1 LCSTSQ
7 PLFSQSRKLT
17 LVPYDKKSLPASDTA
32 QKVILSR
39 EPSSKFGLRKY
50 RGIDLSSEGF
60 LQRAKHRHDL
70 AERHAAYEKNIYI
83 AITSLLPFHDGSID
97 KRYFDLGGEWLK
109 SGSQDISQT
118 CRLDDYGVQFLEN
131 GAFPV
136 GLIEDLSATS
146 YSSDNAA
153 VRKLCQFPLNRPLSD
168 TSNPHNLSDVEKLV
182 SVREEKS

>member
-1 LCSTSQ
+1 
-7 PLFSQSRKLT
+7 
-17 LVPYDKKSLPASDTA
+17 
-32 QKVILSR
+32 
-39 EPSSKFGLRKY
+39 
-50 RGIDLSSEGF
+50 
-60 LQRAKHRHDL
+60 
-70 AERHAAYEKNIYI
+70 
-83 AITSLLPFHDGSID
+83 
-97 KRYFDLGGEWLK
+97 
-109 SGSQDISQT
+109 
-118 CRLDDYGVQFLEN
+118 VQFLEN